1 MKKNENSTLTLKSLN
16 KGNVWDIQEN
26 DVFRL
31 ITSAKKDAELKEN
44 INHYIDIIKTAF
56 TIEEVLIDRKEVIK
70 KYEDRGF
77 KVNSVTIEDSKK
89 KWAVKKKPISRITDL
104 TYENIRH
111 ISASKLI
118 EVLDRN
124 FGGGWDSISQSI
136 KD

>member
-111 ISASKLI
+111 ISASKL
-118 EVLDRN
+118 
-124 FGGGWDSISQSI
+124 
-136 KD
+136 